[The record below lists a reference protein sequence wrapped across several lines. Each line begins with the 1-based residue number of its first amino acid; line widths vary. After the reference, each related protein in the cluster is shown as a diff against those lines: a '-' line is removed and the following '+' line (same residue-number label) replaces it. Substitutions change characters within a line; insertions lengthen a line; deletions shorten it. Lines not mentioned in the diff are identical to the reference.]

1 MKFLSLG
8 KICKFL
14 ALASNS
20 LQITIIMTLIKTA
33 PYILLTYRRDKTH
46 GRLAIVSRGAASRW
60 AGDPRPAGRRA
71 PGGKKPPRH
80 PAPSRPAAPLPRR
93 TAGLGKRRRPR
104 TPLGSV
110 PCRAV
115 LTSARQA
122 TAAERGLRGA
132 DGERGRAGAGLSGE
146 QAAAATCAQPS
157 LRRRLKT
164 DIKAAGG
171 EERGGQRRGG
181 GAAPPDAG
189 RSAHPPACS
198 SGSSISVPEAG
209 GEEGDAAGRGRGG
222 RGPDPRWRAK
232 IPAARLWHRG
242 CLISILTFIPL
253 FAPGPGVAAVPSPL
267 CAEGLSAARP
277 ALLSAGKRHKAGGG
291 LRAGGAQV
299 GASLGNT

>member
-14 ALASNS
+14 ALANNS
-20 LQITIIMTLIKTA
+20 LQITIIMMLIKTA

-80 PAPSRPAAPLPRR
+80 PAPSRPAAPRGGPAPPPHGRAGKAQAAPYPAQLRALPRR
-93 TAGLGKRRRPR
+93 A
-104 TPLGSV
+104 V
-110 PCRAV
+110 PCLPPPAKQQLRKGGSGARA
-115 LTSARQA
+115 
-122 TAAERGLRGA
+122 GA

-198 SGSSISVPEAG
+198 SSSGSSISVPEAG

-242 CLISILTFIPL
+242 CLISVLTFIPCS
-253 FAPGPGVAAVPSPL
+253 PQGPESRRCPVPV
-267 CAEGLSAARP
+267 R
-277 ALLSAGKRHKAGGG
+277 
-291 LRAGGAQV
+291 
-299 GASLGNT
+299 